1 MLRWLPPNASGL
13 GGRRLLPSSGGRV
26 RRLCSSSAG
35 SSSAELPSCAPP
47 TPSRLQLF
55 RHARHAAIP
64 MACALECTIE
74 LAYYKK
80 RARPSQTKRQADAKL
95 CLRDDVLSLAQV
107 GFGFMDNIIMIQ
119 AGDCLSRPLL
129 IREPINHCFSC
140 PGGRPDRHDSRRHA
154 RLLHTDRRRPRERAL
169 EAGTAH
175 VHSIYR
181 DTSWRLPQVCSDT
194 SGTLFGGVVETL
206 AARLQLT
213 PANLSPEQLKMRISR
228 QWALGGATVGVIC
241 GCLLGMSTLCFMD
254 LEKSDRLKRAAE
266 LDTIFTH
273 VVEHG
278 YKLLG
283 AERCTLFLHDAG
295 KAELWTKMSTGSK
308 RGQDGRQRLA
318 AC

>member
-1 MLRWLPPNASGL
+1 MMS
-13 GGRRLLPSSGGRV
+13 
-26 RRLCSSSAG
+26 
-35 SSSAELPSCAPP
+35 
-47 TPSRLQLF
+47 
-55 RHARHAAIP
+55 I
-64 MACALECTIE
+64 
-74 LAYYKK
+74 
-80 RARPSQTKRQADAKL
+80 
-95 CLRDDVLSLAQV
+95 SLAQM

-119 AGDCLSRPLL
+119 AGDL
-129 IREPINHCFSC
+129 IDTTLGVTLGFSTLTAAAL
-140 PGGRPDRHDSRRHA
+140 GNVRLKRARH
-154 RLLHTDRRRPRERAL
+154 T
-169 EAGTAH
+169 
-175 VHSIYR
+175 SIYR
-181 DTSWRLPQVCSDT
+181 DTSWRLRQVCSDT

-206 AARLQLT
+206 TARLQLT

-308 RGQDGRQRLA
+308 RGQAGRQRLA

>member
-13 GGRRLLPSSGGRV
+13 GGRRLLPSSGGR
-26 RRLCSSSAG
+26 
-35 SSSAELPSCAPP
+35 
-47 TPSRLQLF
+47 
-55 RHARHAAIP
+55 
-64 MACALECTIE
+64 
-74 LAYYKK
+74 
-80 RARPSQTKRQADAKL
+80 
-95 CLRDDVLSLAQV
+95 
-107 GFGFMDNIIMIQ
+107 
-119 AGDCLSRPLL
+119 AGDL
-129 IREPINHCFSC
+129 IDTTLGVTLGFSTLT
-140 PGGRPDRHDSRRHA
+140 A
-154 RLLHTDRRRPRERAL
+154 AAL
-169 EAGTAH
+169 GN
-175 VHSIYR
+175 
-181 DTSWRLPQVCSDT
+181 VCSDT

-283 AERCTLFLHDAG
+283 AERTGDSDSQRVDVFLALACPTRPQDRLLITLPLEKDSIA
-295 KAELWTKMSTGSK
+295 T
-308 RGQDGRQRLA
+308 A
-318 AC
+318 ACKSREIVNAADDPRFDGSWDAKSGFVTKQVLAMPILTEEGELIGCVEAVNKVAGGAFTDDDERLMRMLCDHIAVFVDHVHGLSE

>member
-64 MACALECTIE
+64 M
-74 LAYYKK
+74 
-80 RARPSQTKRQADAKL
+80 
-95 CLRDDVLSLAQV
+95 V

-119 AGDCLSRPLL
+119 AGDL
-129 IREPINHCFSC
+129 IDTTLGVTLGFSTLT
-140 PGGRPDRHDSRRHA
+140 A
-154 RLLHTDRRRPRERAL
+154 AAL
-169 EAGTAH
+169 GN
-175 VHSIYR
+175 
-181 DTSWRLPQVCSDT
+181 VCSDT